1 MQQRQKKCK
10 VCSEH
15 FTPYNSL
22 QKVCGVPCS
31 LVFVK
36 NEQRKVHR
44 KELAEFRKVNESK
57 TSLLKKAQQAF
68 NAYIRTRD
76 YQKPCISCEMWKE
89 QSTLNW
95 SQMQAGHWYTV
106 GAHPELRFTTWNCRN
121 QCTACNLSLSGNPIN
136 YRLGL
141 IKHYGREWV
150 ERREQEAAAKQPN
163 HYSKDQLRRIAK
175 LFRKKKRLYE
185 RFRDIP

>member
-1 MQQRQKKCK
+1 MQKRQKKCK

-76 YQKPCISCEMWKE
+76 YQKPCISCESWKE
-89 QSTLNW
+89 RTTLRGQ
-95 SQMQAGHWYTV
+95 QMDAGHWYGT
-106 GAHPELRFTTWNCRN
+106 GAHSTLRFKTWNVHN
-121 QCTACNLSLSGNPIN
+121 QCVACNRDLSGNPHN
-136 YRLGL
+136 YELGL
-141 IKHYGREWV
+141 IKRFGREWV
-150 ERREQEAAAKQPN
+150 AKRKEQAVQATPN